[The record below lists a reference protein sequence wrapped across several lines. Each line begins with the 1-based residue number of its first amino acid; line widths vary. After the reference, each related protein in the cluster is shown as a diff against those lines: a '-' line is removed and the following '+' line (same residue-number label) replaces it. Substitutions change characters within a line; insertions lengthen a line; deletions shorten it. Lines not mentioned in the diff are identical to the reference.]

1 MVHMSQSSRRS
12 VRTSVIL
19 SEGQYT
25 RLNEVALKGDV
36 SVAWVIRQAV
46 QQFLDRAEN
55 EQIPLPIRLVRGGDE
70 DV

>member
-1 MVHMSQSSRRS
+1 
-12 VRTSVIL
+12 VIL
-19 SEGQYT
+19 SEGQYA

>member
-1 MVHMSQSSRRS
+1 MSQSSRRS

-19 SEGQYT
+19 SETQYA

-55 EQIPLPIRLVRGGDE
+55 EQIPLPIRLVRGGGE

>member
-19 SEGQYT
+19 SEGQYA